1 MMIKLR
7 KQKVKQNTNYN
18 NSANGGC
25 GWLVLETIQYII
37 AQRISKDK

>member
-1 MMIKLR
+1 MMIELR
-7 KQKVKQNTNYN
+7 KQKVRQNYN